1 MLTKKATKYVGRKK
15 RFCRLNQTP
24 PTENA
29 SSSDQSTQRGCPSYL
44 DSYNRKRSQKTTT
57 PTSVDYVWK
66 LCFFVGT
73 IHRICHFSDDFY
85 SDSTLILTKIA
96 VKY

>member
-44 DSYNRKRSQKTTT
+44 DSYYRNRSQKTTT
-57 PTSVDYVWK
+57 TTSVDYVWK
-66 LCFFVGT
+66 LCFYIGT
-73 IHRICHFSDDFY
+73 IQRICLFSDDFY
-85 SDSTLILTKIA
+85 SEKFLILTKIS
-96 VKY
+96 VK